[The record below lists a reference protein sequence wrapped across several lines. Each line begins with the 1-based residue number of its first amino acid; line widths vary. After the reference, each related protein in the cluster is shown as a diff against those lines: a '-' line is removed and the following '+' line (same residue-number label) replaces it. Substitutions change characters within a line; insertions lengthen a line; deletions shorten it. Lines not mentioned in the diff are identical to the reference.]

1 MRRIKQAKP
10 SAALIVAV
18 VALVAALG
26 GGAVAGVA
34 VTSLNKKDKK
44 QVTKIAKKQGKKQAK
59 KQIGKQFPVESSQLA
74 DGAVTNPKL
83 ANSAV
88 DGAKIANN
96 SIGDSKLSDLDV
108 FGDPYVRAT
117 PTVRTTLSEAQDA
130 APKVPLFSKGQ
141 LSIYG
146 KCVTAEETPETFAR
160 VYAETS
166 AAGSIFTGDEVEK
179 LEGDPDY
186 LDPGTPESD
195 RVVGSASA
203 GAGSLRA
210 ADLSRT
216 PFIAMSPNGAA
227 VQGLASMAVK
237 LSTPS
242 NGLYGPGVVCLF
254 SGYGI
259 G

>member
-1 MRRIKQAKP
+1 MTRIKPRRP
-10 SAALIVAV
+10 SPAILIAV
-18 VALVAALG
+18 IALVAALAG
-26 GGAVAGVA
+26 SAVAEQATTAG
-34 VTSLNKKDKK
+34 KKLSKREKK
-44 QVTKIAKKQGKKQAK
+44 QVKKIAKKQAK
-59 KQIGKQFPVESSQLA
+59 KQVKRH
-74 DGAVTNPKL
+74 
-83 ANSAV
+83 AN
-88 DGAKIANN
+88 D
-96 SIGDSKLSDLDV
+96 SIGDSKLSDLEV

-117 PTVRTTLSEAQDA
+117 PTARPTLSEAQDA

-146 KCVTAEETPETFAR
+146 KCVTAEDTPETFAR

-166 AAGSIFTGDEVEK
+166 AAGSIFTGDEVDK

-203 GAGSLRA
+203 GAGSFRA

-237 LSTPS
+237 RSTPS

>member
-1 MRRIKQAKP
+1 MQARRFRPTPAM
-10 SAALIVAV
+10 V
-18 VALVAALG
+18 VALLALAMAIGGTAFAATKIGTKQLKNK
-26 GGAVAGVA
+26 A
-34 VTSLNKKDKK
+34 VTTKKIDNRAVKGNKIKSGSVKTGKIKDEAVKGS
-44 QVTKIAKKQGKKQAK
+44 KIA
-59 KQIGKQFPVESSQLA
+59 
-74 DGAVTNPKL
+74 D
-83 ANSAV
+83 
-88 DGAKIANN
+88 D
-96 SIGDSKLSDLDV
+96 SIGSSKLSDLEV
-108 FGDPYVRAT
+108 FGDSIVRAT
-117 PTVRTTLSEAQDA
+117 PTARPTLSEAQDA

-166 AAGSIFTGDEVEK
+166 AAGSIFTGDEVDK

-203 GAGSLRA
+203 GAGSFRA

-237 LSTPS
+237 RSSPS